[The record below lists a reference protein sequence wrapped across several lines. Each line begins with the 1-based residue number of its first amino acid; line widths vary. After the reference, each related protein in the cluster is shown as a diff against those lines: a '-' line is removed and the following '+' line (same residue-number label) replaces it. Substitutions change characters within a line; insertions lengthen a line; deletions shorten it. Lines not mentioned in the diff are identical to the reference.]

1 MAIRGRFGSQPGR
14 VERMP
19 RPASRIWFAT
29 NSGFI
34 ASWYDRVAMQ
44 RQTTVPYKTDF
55 ALWLTTQAAALR
67 EGRFGDLDAANIAEE
82 LDSLGNSD
90 RREIRSR
97 LKQVA
102 AQLLKYQYQ
111 PERAT
116 SWRSTI
122 VVQVSDIEDASKTHL
137 RCGASCLRSSRRR
150 IRERA
155 SWQATKR
162 ACRSRRFQSSR
173 QRSSSAQL
181 KRRCAAPTLRRKITG
196 RGSRFSQTEALGA
209 AVREPVGW
217 TVFAQSASQSTGV

>member
-29 NSGFI
+29 NSGFM

-122 VVQVSDIEDASKTHL
+122 VVQVSDIEDVFEDSPSLRRELPAFIAKAYPRARKLASDETGL
-137 RCGASCLRSSRRR
+137 PIETFPEQPTAEF
-150 IRERA
+150 ERA
-155 SWQATKR
+155 IE
-162 ACRSRRFQSSR
+162 
-173 QRSSSAQL
+173 
-181 KRRCAAPTLRRKITG
+181 AALR
-196 RGSRFSQTEALGA
+196 GA
-209 AVREPVGW
+209 DF
-217 TVFAQSASQSTGV
+217 TT